1 LTIASIYK
9 PIEPE
14 MIRLEE
20 NLDRIAEAAASL
32 GITEQL
38 NHILKDGGKRIR
50 PALTLLAGKFY
61 HYNVESLLPMAVAV
75 ELLHTATLVH
85 DDTLDYSQRRRGKP
99 TINSLW
105 GSSITILLG
114 DYLFATSACIT
125 SETGNVRIGKL
136 FAQTL
141 MDICSGEIDES
152 LSPFNLKQGRQRYFQ
167 RIGNKTACLFSMAT
181 ESGAVLS
188 KAPEEVVQS
197 LKSYGYNLGIG
208 FQIIDDILDFIGQ
221 EEIVGKPV
229 ASDLSRGIFT
239 LPAILFLERPESNAV
254 KEVFNQDKQE
264 GARLMREMIHK
275 SSIAGE
281 CYRIAQDFC
290 SQACLAL
297 EPLPRNTAYNSLID
311 LAEYVIK
318 RKS

>member
-1 LTIASIYK
+1 MTVASIYR
-9 PIEPE
+9 PVQRG

-20 NLDRIAEAAASL
+20 NLDQIAEASAPL
-32 GITEQL
+32 GIVEQL
-38 NHILKDGGKRIR
+38 NHILKGGGKRIR

-61 HYNVESLLPMAVAV
+61 HYNLELLLPTAVAV

-85 DDTLDYSQRRRGKP
+85 DDTLDHSQRRRGKP

-105 GSSITILLG
+105 GNSIAILLG

-125 SETGNVRIGKL
+125 SETGNVRVMKL
-136 FAQTL
+136 FAQT
-141 MDICSGEIDES
+141 MMRVCSGEIDES
-152 LSPFNLKQGRQRYFQ
+152 LDPFNLTQGRQRYFQ

-188 KAPEEVVQS
+188 EAPEEVVQS
-197 LKSYGYNLGIG
+197 LKSYGYDLGMG
-208 FQIIDDILDFIGQ
+208 FQIIDDMLDFIGQ

-239 LPAILFLERPESNAV
+239 LPAILFLERPESNSV
-254 KEVFNQDKQE
+254 KEVFNQDRQE
-264 GARLMREMIHK
+264 GIRLIREMIYK
-275 SSIAGE
+275 SSLAEE

-297 EPLPRNTAYNSLID
+297 EPLPHNSVYNSLID
-311 LAEYVIK
+311 LADYVIK